1 MPMSLPPIRITE
13 VKVHRLSAPLSQRFG
28 YSLAWFDRRAA
39 TLVEVS
45 TDAGLTGWGDGGWG
59 GDLLLRNPGLVIG
72 RSPFEAE
79 AIYDALRP
87 PPQLQSRSGPQTC
100 GGLDT
105 ALWDIAGQALGMP
118 VSQLFGRR
126 VRDRVQ
132 PYCTALYRKDWPDVP
147 AALAAEALGW
157 IAQGFRVLKMKVGYG
172 PESDYA
178 NVRAV
183 REAIGGGIG
192 LGIDANCA
200 YDAVTAI
207 ALARR
212 LEPLNIA
219 WFEEPVLADNLE
231 GYSRLRAATA
241 IPLAGGETF
250 PADRLIADYIQ
261 PRLVDILQPEIEIIG
276 LTGARR
282 LSHLCWLN
290 HIRVVPHNWG
300 TAVRTAAI
308 LHWMAAVPPV
318 TEALAA
324 PPALFEFDRTESP
337 FRDAVIQDP
346 PRLDPGGFVPVPAGP
361 GLGIRVIPEAVEQFR
376 VELTRIL

>member
-1 MPMSLPPIRITE
+1 MPIRVTE
-13 VKVHRLSAPLSQRFG
+13 VKIHHVSAPLRERFG

-59 GDLLLRNPGLVIG
+59 GDLLVRNPSLVIG
-72 RSPFEAE
+72 RSPFETE
-79 AIYDALRP
+79 AIYDSLRP
-87 PPQLQSRSGPQTC
+87 PPHLQSRPGSQTC

-132 PYCTALYRKDWPDVP
+132 PYCTALYRKDSPDVS
-147 AALAAEALGW
+147 AALAAEALEW
-157 IAQGFRVLKMKVGYG
+157 VAQGFRILKMKVGYG
-172 PESDYA
+172 PELDYA

-183 REAIGGGIG
+183 REAIGPGIG

-200 YDAVTAI
+200 YDAATAI

-219 WFEEPVLADNLE
+219 WFEEPVLADHLE
-231 GYSRLRAATA
+231 GYSRLRAATS

-282 LSHLCWLN
+282 LTHLCWLN
-290 HIRVVPHNWG
+290 HIRLVPHNWG

-308 LHWMAAVPPV
+308 LHWMASVPPV

-337 FRDAVIQDP
+337 YRDAVVEHP
-346 PRLDPGGFVPVPAGP
+346 PRLDAEGFVAVPSGP

-376 VELTRIL
+376 VDLTRIS